1 MSQRPQNS
9 KITVEDLL
17 RLKRAERPDAEFW
30 NKFEVEL
37 RQKQLAALVERRPW
51 WQQIPLLLNRRAYL
65 PIGATAVL
73 TFTLVSLRYY
83 APANVAS
90 LAPAE
95 AAPQAAMASQVAEPR
110 HDIVSSVQA
119 SQPQVAPIVAEEQPR
134 ATAQVQLSDGLPA
147 RSDELIPWNAPRAE
161 QTPSARSIAANL
173 ASLAETDP
181 DLANAMLAG
190 NRVPSSADGAQ
201 NIASSAAELAG
212 VAAVSSRRNR
222 LLAAMTDRQF
232 TPDPAAP
239 EVVRERL
246 ARRLGDTELAGG
258 WTRVGLKAD
267 RVSLKF

>member
-9 KITVEDLL
+9 KVTVEDLL
-17 RLKRAERPDAEFW
+17 RLKRAERPNAEFW

-51 WQQIPLLLNRRAYL
+51 WQQIPLLVNRRAYL

-83 APANVAS
+83 APTHVAS
-90 LAPAE
+90 LAPTESATP
-95 AAPQAAMASQVAEPR
+95 ATIASRVTEPR
-110 HDIVSSVQA
+110 HDIVASVEA
-119 SQPQVAPIVAEEQPR
+119 NQPRVEQVLAEEAPP
-134 ATAQVQLSDGLPA
+134 AAAQLQLSDQLPA
-147 RSDELIPWNAPRAE
+147 KTDELIPWSAPRAE

-173 ASLAETDP
+173 AKLAETDP
-181 DLANAMLAG
+181 DLANAALPG
-190 NRVPSSADGAQ
+190 SRNT
-201 NIASSAAELAG
+201 ASSEVQETATRAAELAG
-212 VAAVSSRRNR
+212 VAAISSRRNR

-246 ARRLGDTELAGG
+246 ARRLGDTELSGG

>member
-9 KITVEDLL
+9 KVTVEDLL
-17 RLKRAERPDAEFW
+17 RLKRAELPDAEFW

-51 WQQIPLLLNRRAYL
+51 WQQIPLLINRRAYL

-83 APANVAS
+83 APTPVANVA
-90 LAPAE
+90 PAE
-95 AAPQAAMASQVAEPR
+95 SAPSVAIASQVTEPR
-110 HDIVSSVQA
+110 RDIVASVQA
-119 SQPQVAPIVAEEQPR
+119 SQPQVEPVAVEEQPR
-134 ATAQVQLSDGLPA
+134 AAAQVQLSDELPA
-147 RSDELIPWNAPRAE
+147 KSNDLIPWNAPRSE
-161 QTPSARSIAANL
+161 QSPSARSIAANL

-181 DLANAMLAG
+181 DLANALLAG
-190 NRVPSSADGAQ
+190 NRAPST
-201 NIASSAAELAG
+201 SSDLQGNATRAAEFAG
-212 VAAVSSRRNR
+212 VTAVASRRSR
-222 LLAAMTDRQF
+222 LLAAMGDRQF

>member
-83 APANVAS
+83 APIQVAS
-90 LAPAE
+90 VAPVEAAALAPV
-95 AAPQAAMASQVAEPR
+95 ASQVVEPR
-110 HDIVSSVQA
+110 HDIVASVAA
-119 SQPQVAPIVAEEQPR
+119 SQPRIEQVAVEEQPR
-134 ATAQVQLSDGLPA
+134 ATAQVQLSDELPA
-147 RSDELIPWNAPRAE
+147 KSDELIPWTAPRAE
-161 QTPSARSIAANL
+161 QSPSARSIAANL

-181 DLANAMLAG
+181 DLANALLAG
-190 NRVPSSADGAQ
+190 NRVGASG
-201 NIASSAAELAG
+201 NAVSDVASHGAELAG
-212 VAAVSSRRNR
+212 VAAVSSRRSR

-246 ARRLGDTELAGG
+246 ARRLGDTELTGG